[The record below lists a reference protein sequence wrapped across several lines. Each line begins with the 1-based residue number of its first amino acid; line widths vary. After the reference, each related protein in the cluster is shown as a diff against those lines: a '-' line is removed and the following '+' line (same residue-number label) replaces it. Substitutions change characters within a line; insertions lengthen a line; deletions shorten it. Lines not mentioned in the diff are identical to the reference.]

1 MPAFGAKSE
10 RFGFERIRSRWQR
23 RQLAFQRAHIRQK
36 RRVCS
41 ESESGLAFRPT
52 QSKQSIRDIW
62 ALVRPVEMSNQPSFV
77 VVARLLARSPVAT
90 RPPIGSERRLWPQ
103 PNKWSALSLSQLNGE
118 TLSIYSASQKPLE
131 RKASRAAFFESI
143 HLPF

>member
-10 RFGFERIRSRWQR
+10 RFGFERIRSRLQR

-36 RRVCS
+36 RRVCSESES

-103 PNKWSALSLSQLNGE
+103 PNKWSALPLSQLNGE
-118 TLSIYSASQKPLE
+118 TIYLFRQQETIRAESQSGGL
-131 RKASRAAFFESI
+131 F
-143 HLPF
+143 